1 VASFQ
6 GKTSSGKLREGSAR
20 GVLAVGALLLA
31 LLAMPAILL
40 AQRKSDWTV
49 ESVLHELDQ
58 QSKHFRSM
66 TADVERTKVT
76 VVVNDKSSEYGQ
88 ISVRHDEKM
97 LIELTKPDARTILRS
112 GDTLW
117 IYTPRTKRLEEFNLG
132 KHRAVV
138 DQLLLLG
145 LGTSSGDLKKHY
157 LLTLLP
163 EETMD
168 SKKAVVLELTPK
180 DEKIRNQIA
189 RIDIWFDALSWLPMQ
204 QKFLETG
211 SGDYFQIHYTN
222 IARNMKLPDSKF
234 KPFWPK
240 DTKAVK
246 PQG

>member
-1 VASFQ
+1 MARVSKAGRLLASVVLLATAFLAPARLSSQ
-6 GKTSSGKLREGSAR
+6 GKSEWS
-20 GVLAVGALLLA
+20 
-31 LLAMPAILL
+31 
-40 AQRKSDWTV
+40 V
-49 ESVLHELDQ
+49 ESILHELEQ
-58 QSKHFRSM
+58 ESKHFHSM

-76 VVVNDKSSEYGQ
+76 VVVNDKSSEYGK
-88 ISVRHDEKM
+88 IYVRHDEKM

-117 IYTPRTKRLEEFNLG
+117 IYLPRTKRLEEYNLG

-168 SKKAVVLELTPK
+168 GKKAVVLELTPK
-180 DEKIRNQIA
+180 NEKIRNQIA

-204 QKFLETG
+204 QKFFETG

-222 IARNMKLPDSKF
+222 IARNVKLPDSRF
-234 KPFWPK
+234 KALWPK
-240 DTKAVK
+240 DTKSVK